1 MRLHL
6 ITHVG
11 AEDKTPEIKNKYDP
25 LSIVFYLS
33 LPIQATQY
41 QYWVPLALYI
51 LKAGESV

>member
-1 MRLHL
+1 M
-6 ITHVG
+6 HVG
-11 AEDKTPEIKNKYDP
+11 AEDETPEIKNKYDP

-33 LPIQATQY
+33 LPIQATQC